1 MAATN
6 SDRKKYTRSENC
18 DEKSRNAVYRKVDDT
33 FDRLEKDG
41 MGSNL
46 AKFRIPRKQNQA
58 DSKSNTAAVDPRCE
72 RKKYNVATETL
83 LKPDAQKHFNSKA
96 NDSAA
101 QTAGIHNQDSNLQ
114 NAVRRGWNVAAAPV
128 SKRHTLHSISTGSS
142 SLSTGHQSD
151 KLAAAVHSQ
160 TAKLCSG
167 YRWNAAVHTSKQQP
181 ENNDVGEVTVK
192 QSDPEELTPKLPAE
206 LIRAGWKLCWSKQRS
221 RWYVFNIRTG
231 TSSWDVPK

>member
-1 MAATN
+1 MINIACRKMDINRHLRLIHFWLMVLYKCIYLLFKPAEPHSPWTACYIVLSVSFWSEDNNVIIFSYNLDTFLDKFIIISCILCVVHTDVAATN

-96 NDSAA
+96 N
-101 QTAGIHNQDSNLQ
+101 
-114 NAVRRGWNVAAAPV
+114 AV
-128 SKRHTLHSISTGSS
+128 SYTHLTLPTI
-142 SLSTGHQSD
+142 LR
-151 KLAAAVHSQ
+151 V
-160 TAKLCSG
+160 
-167 YRWNAAVHTSKQQP
+167 
-181 ENNDVGEVTVK
+181 
-192 QSDPEELTPKLPAE
+192 
-206 LIRAGWKLCWSKQRS
+206 
-221 RWYVFNIRTG
+221 
-231 TSSWDVPK
+231 

>member
-1 MAATN
+1 MQTN
-6 SDRKKYTRSENC
+6 CIFIASNFVIHPQILIFSVCCSPYWLQLKFSIVTVLLLVYIC
-18 DEKSRNAVYRKVDDT
+18 DQFVPPDIRHSRRHCSVYQQ
-33 FDRLEKDG
+33 
-41 MGSNL
+41 S
-46 AKFRIPRKQNQA
+46 A
-58 DSKSNTAAVDPRCE
+58 
-72 RKKYNVATETL
+72 
-83 LKPDAQKHFNSKA
+83 FNSKA